1 LLKNAL
7 LTSEEFMEIKKH
19 PIYSYNI
26 LEPVDP
32 FNKVLRGVLY
42 HHENWDGSGY
52 PEGLKGDNIPLSA
65 SIIHVADSYDAMTSQ
80 RSYRKPMSSTA
91 AIEEIK
97 RMSGICNCPKAV
109 VHFCKIYGSRNVE
122 NKMA

>member
-1 LLKNAL
+1 

-52 PEGLKGDNIPLSA
+52 PEGQKGENIPLSA

-80 RSYRKPMSSTA
+80 KVLPQADELCGSY
-91 AIEEIK
+91 
-97 RMSGICNCPKAV
+97 
-109 VHFCKIYGSRNVE
+109 
-122 NKMA
+122 